1 MREVSDHTKAISK
14 NAEITAK
21 KILIKNEDA
30 PETDLKT
37 ILNPDMIGLRLP
49 KTDLDHLKD
58 FSKF

>member
-1 MREVSDHTKAISK
+1 M
-14 NAEITAK
+14 
-21 KILIKNEDA
+21 KNEDA